1 MSRKPKKNHTG
12 LKVFLILLIIAMIA
26 ATGFVIKLCIEIPGK
41 APTGNRFEL
50 PFDLPEVT
58 LPTQSETP
66 TETEETTEPTT
77 EPPLPEPEHVV
88 STATISAT
96 GDVLMHL
103 PVVNSGL
110 QKDGS
115 YDFDYI
121 FRHLAEYSSVA
132 DYALANLETTLC
144 GTDNGYPYHGYP
156 NFNCPDEIVDGVLSA
171 GFDMFLTANNH
182 SYDTSLVGYKRTLE
196 VIRGK
201 GRDTLGTYASADET
215 KWTSKEIN
223 GINIGMLCYTYAYS
237 VNDQGCPSLNGM
249 PHIAEPGL
257 CNYFHGDNL
266 QKFYDE
272 VDGYME
278 EMEAAGAEATMMFIH
293 WGVEYLTYAN
303 DQQKAI
309 AQNLCDMG
317 IDVIVGGHPHVIQ
330 PVQLLESTVDPN
342 QKTVCL
348 YSMGNA
354 VSNQRLGN
362 ISYVQ
367 TAHTEDGLLF
377 SATFEKY
384 SDGTVYLQTVD
395 ILPTWVYM
403 DATKYPNT
411 YHIIPL
417 DDATREEWGTKYEL
431 SENTLKSA
439 AKSYDRTME
448 IVGEGLTASQEYL
461 AQQKADRE
469 QYYYDLVYNPEKLM
483 TEATEAVTE
492 EVTEA
497 TE

>member
-1 MSRKPKKNHTG
+1 M
-12 LKVFLILLIIAMIA
+12 
-26 ATGFVIKLCIEIPGK
+26 
-41 APTGNRFEL
+41 
-50 PFDLPEVT
+50 
-58 LPTQSETP
+58 
-66 TETEETTEPTT
+66 
-77 EPPLPEPEHVV
+77 
-88 STATISAT
+88 
-96 GDVLMHL
+96 
-103 PVVNSGL
+103 
-110 QKDGS
+110 
-115 YDFDYI
+115 
-121 FRHLAEYSSVA
+121 AE
-132 DYALANLETTLC
+132 
-144 GTDNGYPYHGYP
+144 
-156 NFNCPDEIVDGVLSA
+156 
-171 GFDMFLTANNH
+171 
-182 SYDTSLVGYKRTLE
+182 
-196 VIRGK
+196 
-201 GRDTLGTYASADET
+201 
-215 KWTSKEIN
+215 
-223 GINIGMLCYTYAYS
+223 
-237 VNDQGCPSLNGM
+237 
-249 PHIAEPGL
+249 
-257 CNYFHGDNL
+257 
-266 QKFYDE
+266 
-272 VDGYME
+272 ME
-278 EMEAAGAEATMMFIH
+278 EAGAEATMMFIH

-303 DQQKAI
+303 DQQKAM
-309 AQNLCDMG
+309 AQKLCDLG

-417 DDATREEWGTKYEL
+417 DDSTRDEWGTKYEL
-431 SENTLKSA
+431 GENTLKSA
-439 AKSYDRTME
+439 ANSYSRTMA

-469 QYYYDLVYNPEKLM
+469 QYYYDLVFHPEKLM